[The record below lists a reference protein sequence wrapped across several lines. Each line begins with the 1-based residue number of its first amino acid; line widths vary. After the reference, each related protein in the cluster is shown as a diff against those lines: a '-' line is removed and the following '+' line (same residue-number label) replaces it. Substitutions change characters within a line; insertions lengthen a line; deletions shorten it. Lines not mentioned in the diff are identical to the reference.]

1 MCDFLNYLRMVFL
14 VVLGR
19 GRAARLP
26 TSRRQA
32 VRRIGTA
39 GLRRMKTPKT
49 LVPRMAP
56 ILANNRCIPCDED
69 LRRVRERERTINQLY
84 LTAKTAEPYSLYY
97 K

>member
-1 MCDFLNYLRMVFL
+1 MDEGMCDFLNYLRMVFL

-32 VRRIGTA
+32 VRRMGTA
-39 GLRRMKTPKT
+39 GLRWMKTPKT

-69 LRRVRERERTINQLY
+69 LRRVREREREQ
-84 LTAKTAEPYSLYY
+84 
-97 K
+97 